1 LERIRAFGLNDQVFL
16 IRVEPHDIPFASGF
30 FDAIVSMDSYH
41 YFGAD
46 DLYPRDRFS
55 HLVKPDGQI

>member
-1 LERIRAFGLNDQVFL
+1 VFL
-16 IRVEPHDIPFASGF
+16 IRVEAHDILFANGF

-46 DLYPRDRFS
+46 ALYLPDRFS
-55 HLVKPDGQI
+55 HLVKSDGQT